1 MIKRFY
7 VFFLAACLLLTG
19 FFVVPEMKVHA
30 QTDPFE
36 IFVNSPMDM
45 DDPFL
50 PDGICDVD
58 PGQEVRCTLRAAIST
73 ANAYSGDSD
82 LVYIHLPPG
91 VYVLNLPAP
100 ATDSNAGGDLD
111 FDNLEKAIL
120 LEGDPDF
127 FPVIQAN
134 GLDRVIT
141 NYNSIIGLELRY
153 LTLTGGLINNE
164 SSVRTGGGILNFGRL
179 TLDSVVVENN
189 QVICLPSASD
199 CDPMIGGGIANYESL
214 KIYNSTIRNNV
225 ASRGGGIFNIGGS
238 DNLEISNTTIHGN
251 HANTGAAITSYAP
264 LQIVNSTISGNL
276 GQAGVGGI
284 DNHNMLTL
292 ANVTLAENLSMAGA
306 VNLSNYHTV
315 LMRNSIISSSQGR
328 QNCACLNM
336 VTSQGY
342 NLSSDALPGLTPV
355 LHDQVNVNP
364 LLSSLGDHGD
374 LMPGL
379 LMLTHAL
386 TIGSPAVDAANP
398 AGCLNIQ
405 GYALTYDQRGQP
417 RPLHGCDIGAF
428 ELTKY
433 GVYLPLIRR

>member
-1 MIKRFY
+1 MFKRI
-7 VFFLAACLLLTG
+7 VSIVLAGILAAAGLG
-19 FFVVPEMKVHA
+19 IAPEILVQA

-36 IFVNSPMDM
+36 IFVNSTMDL

-58 PGQEVRCTLRAAIST
+58 PGPEVRCTLRAAIST
-73 ANAYSGDSD
+73 ANAYFGESD
-82 LVYIHLPPG
+82 LIYIHLPPG

-100 ATDSNAGGDLD
+100 APDSNAGGDLD

-120 LEGDPDF
+120 LEGDPAT
-127 FPVIQAN
+127 FPVIHAN

-141 NYNSIIGLELRY
+141 NYSSISGLELRY
-153 LTLTGGLINNE
+153 LTLSGGVVNNE
-164 SSVRTGGGILNFGRL
+164 SSVPTGGGILNFGTL
-179 TLDSVVVENN
+179 TLDSVTVENN
-189 QVICLPSASD
+189 QVLCLPSAPD
-199 CDPMIGGGIANYESL
+199 CDPMIGGGIANYETL
-214 KIYNSTIRNNV
+214 KIYNSAIRNNV

-238 DNLEISNTTIHGN
+238 DALEISNTTIHGN
-251 HANTGAAITSYAP
+251 LANTGAAITSYGP

-284 DNHNMLTL
+284 DNHNMLSL
-292 ANVTLAENLSMAGA
+292 ANVTLAENLSPGGA

-315 LMRNSIISSSQGR
+315 LMRNSIISNSQGR
-328 QNCACLNM
+328 QNCACTNM

-342 NLSSDALPGLTPV
+342 NLASDALPGLTPA

-364 LLSSLGDHGD
+364 LLSPLGDHGG
-374 LMPGL
+374 LVPGML
-379 LMLTHAL
+379 TLTHAL

-398 AGCLNIQ
+398 AGCMNFQ
-405 GYALTYDQRGQP
+405 GYALSYDQRGQP

-428 ELTKY
+428 ELTEFA
-433 GVYLPLIRR
+433 VFLPLIRR